1 LKVLLIVTDLFIDTG
16 GGQSVY
22 RKIVNE
28 LLDTTFYY
36 FIKGESPT
44 NNRPIN
50 AKPIELKQ
58 PKDVKILNDS
68 NNYSYCIEALQNAN
82 IFARSVAG
90 MSFDIVDFPDFNYF
104 GNTLKIAFDKH
115 QVKVGKFV
123 LAMHGNVSDSIRLN
137 WGYVGPKIESII
149 KLEKEQF
156 ILADSVY
163 AISSRYRNQYLQFY
177 NREISLIDPLN
188 FIEFKELES
197 PINEITDAKPS
208 IYCIGRMERRKGNDI
223 FLNIIKFLK
232 RDLFYLFY
240 QLGSD
245 DFSNNGENAKKI
257 LNQYAA
263 NRGIE
268 NLYLQNMPQN
278 ELLDFFNESK
288 AFVILPVRYDTF
300 NLVALEAIMNGCP
313 VAISNNAG
321 VCDYLD
327 EKYPYIPYVKFE
339 NNDFFQSIK
348 KMEEVLSNYD
358 FYKQTLIDHV
368 KAVRNSFV
376 PNLKQELS
384 NFYRNSKSKISETSD
399 LNYSFQY
406 KEINFSML
414 RFLKNVGRLIFSQR
428 VILKLLK
435 IKSDIFNH
443 QNNTNVRR
451 EVTQLDDNLSLGQE
465 IINVAQE
472 IFKSSGKSKPAI
484 SICLPLLSD
493 NENIEVFIHS
503 LMLISSFTNG
513 KIELVLIDSTIDKKY
528 FNYYEKLDLSED
540 IIVIYLHKLGLTDGS
555 ARNFALSYL
564 SGDFIIQS
572 VANQFFYPNSID
584 EIFNLF
590 LENQSYEFVI
600 SDVLYCE
607 FDWEMNFERDLKLVK
622 GLGNEKEENSNE
634 SKSVSFIGAMYK
646 KELHEKFGYFDESK
660 TIFEQR
666 DFINRFLIHIN
677 IIPSKI
683 KSCMVNIDSSKFE
696 KIF

>member
-28 LLDTTFYY
+28 LPEITFFY
-36 FIKGESPT
+36 FIKAESLT
-44 NNRPIN
+44 QNRPSN
-50 AKPIELKQ
+50 ARSIELKQ
-58 PKDVKILNDS
+58 PKDVKITNDS

-82 IFARSVAG
+82 IFARSVSG

-115 QVKVGKFV
+115 QVNVGKFV
-123 LAMHGNVSDSIRLN
+123 LAMHGNVSNSIRLN
-137 WGYVGPKIESII
+137 WGYVGPKIEHIV

-156 ILADSVY
+156 ILADGVY

-188 FIEFKELES
+188 FIEFKELER

-208 IYCIGRMERRKGNDI
+208 IYCIGRMERLKGNDV
-223 FLNIIKFLK
+223 FLNIVKFLNK
-232 RDLFYLFY
+232 DLYNHFYH
-240 QLGSD
+240 LGGE

-257 LNQYAA
+257 LNQYAE
-263 NRGIE
+263 NRGLE
-268 NLYLQNMPQN
+268 NLFLQNMPQN
-278 ELLDFFNESK
+278 DLLNFFNKSK
-288 AFVILPVRYDTF
+288 AFVILPVRFDTF

-313 VAISNNAG
+313 MAISTNAG
-321 VCDYLD
+321 ICDYLD
-327 EKYPYIPYVKFE
+327 EKFPFVPYIKIK

-348 KMEEVLSNYD
+348 QMEEVMSNYD
-358 FYKQTLIDHV
+358 FYKRTLIDHV
-368 KAVRNSFV
+368 NVVRNLFV
-376 PNLKQELS
+376 PDLTQELS
-384 NFYRNSKSKISETSD
+384 NFYRKSLSEISEVSD
-399 LNYSFQY
+399 SNYTFQY
-406 KEINFSML
+406 REIKFSIL

-435 IKSDIFNH
+435 IKSDILNH

-451 EVTQLDDNLSLGQE
+451 EVIQLDDNLNLGQE
-465 IINVAQE
+465 VINVAQE
-472 IFKSSGKSKPAI
+472 IFKSGGKNKPAI
-484 SICLPLLSD
+484 SICVPLLLE
-493 NENIEVFIHS
+493 NENIEVFMHS
-503 LMLISSFTNG
+503 LMLISSFNTG
-513 KIELVLIDSTIDKKY
+513 RIELVLIDSTTDKKY
-528 FNYYEKLDLSED
+528 FKWYKKLVLSED
-540 IIVIYLHKLGLTDGS
+540 INIIYLHKAGLTDGS
-555 ARNFALSYL
+555 ARNFALGHL
-564 SGDFIIQS
+564 NGDFIIQS

-607 FDWEMNFERDLKLVK
+607 FDQEMNFERDLKLVE
-622 GLGNEKEENSNE
+622 GLGNEKVEYSNE

-646 KELHEKFGYFDESK
+646 KELHEKFGYFEERK
-660 TIFEQR
+660 TIFEQK
-666 DFINRFLIHIN
+666 DFINRLLIHID
-677 IIPSKI
+677 IIPSRI

>member
-1 LKVLLIVTDLFIDTG
+1 MKVLLIVTDLFIDTG

-28 LLDTTFYY
+28 LPGTTFYY
-36 FIKGESPT
+36 FIKGESLT

-123 LAMHGNVSDSIRLN
+123 LAMHGNISDSIRLN
-137 WGYVGPKIESII
+137 WGYVGPKIESIV

-156 ILADSVY
+156 VLADGVY

-197 PINEITDAKPS
+197 PINKISNANLS

-223 FLNIIKFLK
+223 FLNVIKFLK

-240 QLGSD
+240 HLGSD

-313 VAISNNAG
+313 MAISNNAG

-327 EKYPYIPYVKFE
+327 EKYPFVPYIKFK

-348 KMEEVLSNYD
+348 QMEYVLSNYD

-368 KAVRNSFV
+368 KTVRNSFV
-376 PNLKQELS
+376 PDLTQELS
-384 NFYRNSKSKISETSD
+384 NFYRNAMSKISETSD
-399 LNYSFQY
+399 LHYTFQY
-406 KEINFSML
+406 REINFSML
-414 RFLKNVGRLIFSQR
+414 RFLKNVGRLIFSKR
-428 VILKLLK
+428 IILKLLK
-435 IKSDIFNH
+435 IKSDIFRH
-443 QNNTNVRR
+443 QNNTNVKR
-451 EVTQLDDNLSLGQE
+451 EVIKLDDNLSLVQE
-465 IINVAQE
+465 VINGAEE
-472 IFKSSGKSKPAI
+472 IFKSNGKNKPNI
-484 SICLPLLSD
+484 SICVPLLSE
-493 NENIEVFIHS
+493 NENIEIFIHS
-503 LMLISSFTNG
+503 LMLISSFTTGNL
-513 KIELVLIDSTIDKKY
+513 ELVLIDSTIDKKY
-528 FNYYEKLDLSED
+528 FKHYEILAATDD
-540 IIVIYLHKLGLTDGS
+540 INVVYLHKIGLTDGS
-555 ARNFALSYL
+555 ARNFALGHL
-564 SGDFIIQS
+564 NGDFIIQS
-572 VANQFFYPNSID
+572 VVNQFFYPNSMD

-607 FDWEMNFERDLKLVK
+607 FDQEMNFERDIKLVMGK
-622 GLGNEKEENSNE
+622 ENSNE

-646 KELHEKFGYFDESK
+646 KELHEKFGYFEESK
-660 TIFEQR
+660 LIFEQR
-666 DFINRFLIHIN
+666 DFINRFLIHID
-677 IIPSKI
+677 IISSKI
-683 KSCMVNIDSSKFE
+683 KSCTVNIDSSKFE